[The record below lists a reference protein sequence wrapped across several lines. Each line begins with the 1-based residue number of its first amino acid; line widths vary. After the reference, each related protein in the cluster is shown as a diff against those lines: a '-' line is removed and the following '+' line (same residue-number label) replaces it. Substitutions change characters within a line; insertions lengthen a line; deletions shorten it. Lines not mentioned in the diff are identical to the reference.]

1 MPDLSHKA
9 CLEFWR
15 SYPDPSLYRVV
26 SFMDAVEHWTLD
38 GHPAVEAALE
48 TLGAVLD
55 TIGRTELQLEQ
66 EFVDLVA
73 HVKTSRGL
81 RILMAL
87 DSVAPGSASKVIMH
101 AEKNSRK
108 ADHPAALFL
117 PRNIAF
123 ERFRLLG
130 RIFAPER
137 AQLIL
142 RALEE

>member
-1 MPDLSHKA
+1 MLDLSHKA

-26 SFMDAVEHWTLD
+26 AFMDSVEDWTLD
-38 GHPAVEAALE
+38 GHPAVEAGIQQLGVAL
-48 TLGAVLD
+48 GV
-55 TIGRTELQLEQ
+55 IGRTELKLEE
-66 EFVDLVA
+66 EFVELVA
-73 HVKTSRGL
+73 YIKTSRGL

-87 DSVAPGSASKVIMH
+87 DSAVPGSASKVIMH
-101 AEKNSRK
+101 AEKNNRK
-108 ADHPAALFL
+108 PNHPAAIFL

-130 RIFAPER
+130 RVFAPER